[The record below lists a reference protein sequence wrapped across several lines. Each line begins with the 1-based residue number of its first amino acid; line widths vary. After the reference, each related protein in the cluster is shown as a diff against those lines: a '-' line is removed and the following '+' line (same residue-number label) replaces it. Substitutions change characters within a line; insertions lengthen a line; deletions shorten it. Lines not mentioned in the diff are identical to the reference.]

1 MEKKSRIYSYD
12 IIRIIAVLAVVTIH
26 SSANLLTKCE
36 FGSFNFTVGNLLDSI
51 SRLAVPLFLMISG
64 ALMLNEDRNIPA
76 KKFFRSAA
84 NIYFLLLVWSALYAF
99 AFKILYPIVTHKAI
113 NVKEFIKAFMNGHY
127 HLWYLFMIVGLYLL
141 TPVLR
146 TFVKR
151 DNMKIVGYLMLITAV
166 IYLAP
171 IFLNVFSNIAL
182 PYKNII
188 KSYSSNFKFT
198 YTNEFLFYYLAGWFI
213 SNYNL
218 TAKQRRLIYSGGVAG
233 LIVTFVAT
241 QFYKN
246 NTDSYTVFYSTAM
259 LNVVIYAVAVF
270 TFFHYL
276 FKDKSLGKATKT
288 VTTLSALTFGVYLIH
303 PAFLFVI
310 RELVTDKMTI
320 GIGTYVIEFAGALIL
335 SFVSAFIMS
344 KLPVIKK
351 LIRC

>member
-26 SSANLLTKCE
+26 SASNLLTKSE
-36 FGSFNFTVGNLLDSI
+36 FGSFNFTLGNLLDSV

-64 ALMLNEDRNIPA
+64 SLMLNEDRSIPA
-76 KKFFRSAA
+76 KKFLRSAA
-84 NIYFLLLVWSALYAF
+84 NIYFLLLIWSALYAV
-99 AFKILYPIVTHKAI
+99 AFKILYPLVTHRAI
-113 NVKEFIKAFMNGHY
+113 NLKEFIKAFLNGHY

-146 TFVKR
+146 SFVKKE
-151 DNMKIVGYLMLITAV
+151 NIKVVGYLLIITAV
-166 IYLAP
+166 IYLLP
-171 IFLNVFSNIAL
+171 VLLNVFANIIL

-213 SNYNL
+213 TNYKL
-218 TAKQRRLIYSGGVAG
+218 TSTQRRFLYAGGTAG
-233 LIVTFVAT
+233 LFVTFIAT
-241 QFYKN
+241 QFYKGN
-246 NTDSYTVFYSTAM
+246 NDSYSLFYSTAM

-270 TFFHYL
+270 TFFHYS
-276 FKDKSLGKATKT
+276 FKDKAPCKKTKT
-288 VTTLSALTFGVYLIH
+288 LTTLSALTFGVYLIH

-310 RELVTDKMTI
+310 RTLVTNKMTI
-320 GIGTYVIEFAGALIL
+320 GISTYIIEFTGALVL
-335 SFVSAFIMS
+335 SFASAFIMS
-344 KLPVIKK
+344 KIPLIKK